1 VPAKPRDVLTLF
13 LTGVGATS
21 PAFAPGVLPNKAASA
36 VGDVKVQIGS
46 VILASSDVLYAGVS
60 PGVSP
65 GYAGLYQINLRVPDS
80 VPDGDQT
87 VVVTVGGFTSP
98 PGAFMTVKR

>member
-1 VPAKPRDVLTLF
+1 MPAKPRDVLTLF

-60 PGVSP
+60 PG
-65 GYAGLYQINLRVPDS
+65 YAGLYQINLRVPDS